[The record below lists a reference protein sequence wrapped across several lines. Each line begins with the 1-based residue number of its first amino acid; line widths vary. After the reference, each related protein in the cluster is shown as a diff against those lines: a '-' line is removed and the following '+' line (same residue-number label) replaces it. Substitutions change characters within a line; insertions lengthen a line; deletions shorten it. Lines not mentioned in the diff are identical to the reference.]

1 MCDLCKTRVA
11 ALEAAPP
18 ARLRLWQLDPRFH
31 CALIGTCFSLAEL
44 RRLAR
49 KLDIPAAVQRCDY
62 EVHRNFVAIAGRQVP
77 AAKLLQRSLDRKFAT
92 ELRRVA
98 RTPAAELDR
107 FWDESVAAGEV
118 AGPFWALVSH
128 SHTPPALVDRLYAE
142 VHMLSHLSG
151 ASVRVDLQELHRL
164 RRAVPALEQRLAQ
177 QQRDTRQAVRE
188 RDAEIAR
195 LQGELAAAQ
204 RAACAPRQRHPLQGR
219 WRARLRRVVGVARRL
234 QSEVDLARRRLRRL
248 EDTTG
253 ALRGQL
259 EQTREESRRW
269 RDAVTNCHQLPQS
282 TPACARE
289 CTGDASPQDGD
300 LCGRC
305 VLYVG
310 GRDRSAAQFRR
321 LVEQRNGRF
330 VHHDGGREQD
340 QRQLDALLPAADLV
354 LCPVDCVSHNAAARV
369 KHYCKRHDTC
379 LLFLGRASASAFR
392 QGLDHYLE
400 AG

>member
-1 MCDLCKTRVA
+1 MCDLCETRA
-11 ALEAAPP
+11 AAPEAATPP

-31 CALIGTCFSLAEL
+31 CALIGTCLSLAEL

-49 KLDIPAAVQRCDY
+49 KLGVPPAVQRCDY
-62 EVHRNFVAIAGRQVP
+62 EVHRTFVAIASRQEP

-98 RTPAAELDR
+98 RTPAADLDR
-107 FWDESVAAGEV
+107 FWDASMDAGEV

-177 QQRDTRQAVRE
+177 QQRDTRQALRE
-188 RDAEIAR
+188 RDAEVAR
-195 LQGELAAAQ
+195 LQDALAAAH
-204 RAACAPRQRHPLQGR
+204 RTAWAPRQRHPLHGR

-248 EDTTG
+248 EDTAE
-253 ALRGQL
+253 ALRRHL

-269 RDAVTNCHQLPQS
+269 RDAVTSSHHAPQAP
-282 TPACARE
+282 PACA
-289 CTGDASPQDGD
+289 GDASAGEGD

-310 GRDRSAAQFRR
+310 GRDRSAAQFRQ